1 MMILLSFYCSP
12 VKTLF
17 GAVARGFIDT
27 SSTHE
32 MLNVAIDEVHNGGY
46 WVGRKV
52 LNQLINNAV
61 EMDSI
66 VEQGIRSKIESVQS
80 TLT

>member
-1 MMILLSFYCSP
+1 MKFTI
-12 VKTLF
+12 
-17 GAVARGFIDT
+17 
-27 SSTHE
+27 
-32 MLNVAIDEVHNGGY
+32 GY